1 MNLHDPI
8 NSLSKTSVV
17 TIKKL
22 NKLKI
27 HDFWDLINYIPF
39 RHEDYSKILNINKVG
54 ENKTVTIKGKIED
67 LKNIYTRR
75 RYQIQKVEV
84 SDKTGKIQITWF
96 NQPFL
101 IRLFKQYNYISI
113 SGVTERLF
121 NIYSLK
127 PKEYEVLESLN
138 QRTIHT
144 GRIIPIYSTTYGLS
158 SRTIREKI
166 FFIINNLKNIK
177 ETLPEEIIKNNMLF
191 SILKAYKEI
200 HFPQT
205 LESAKK
211 AKERLAFDELFTIQ
225 LTSQLTKIEW
235 SRQKV
240 RQKLNLNKI
249 NRNKI
254 KEFINNLPFKLTSA
268 QKRCIKEIE
277 KDLISKNPMN
287 RFLQGDV
294 GSGKTIVA
302 AIASYITALNNKQ
315 TLIMAPTEILANQ
328 HYKTITSLFKNLAL
342 KTALQTSSK
351 KTIKENKKGKEIIKN
366 EEYDI
371 IIGTQALLNKKLSL
385 KNVSLVIID
394 EQHRFGVH
402 QRAILKEKAINPHL
416 LTMTATPIPRT
427 VSLTLYGEL
436 DMSIIDEMPGGRL
449 SIKTYLVPQSKRENA
464 YKWIT
469 KLLKKEKIQVF
480 IVCPII
486 EESEIETM
494 KSVKAAKK
502 EFDHLKNNVF
512 NEFKVG
518 LLHGKIKSKEKN
530 KIMSDFKSKKYD
542 ILVTTPVVEVGID
555 IANACVMIIEAAERF
570 GLAQLHQLRGRIG
583 RGKKQSYCFLF
594 TEKQEKTIISRLKM
608 FTHTQNGIKLAEYD
622 FKKRGPGEIFG
633 IKQHGYCNLKVASFS
648 DLKLIEKTKKAVY
661 YFIKNNKDIK
671 KYPELKKRVET
682 FKVNKIARD

>member
-1 MNLHDPI
+1 MNLHEPI
-8 NSLSKTSVV
+8 SSLLKTSVV

-22 NKLKI
+22 KKLDI
-27 HDFWDLINYIPF
+27 HDFWDLINYITF
-39 RHEDYSKILNINKVG
+39 RYEDYLTVRNINEIGK
-54 ENKTVTIKGKIED
+54 NKTVTIKGKIED

-84 SDKTGKIQITWF
+84 SDKTGKIEITWF
-96 NQPFL
+96 NQPYL
-101 IRLFKQYNYISI
+101 IRLFKQYKFISI
-113 SGVTERLF
+113 SGDTEKLL
-121 NIYSLK
+121 NTYTLK
-127 PKEYEVLESLN
+127 PKEYEILESLN
-138 QRTIHT
+138 QKTIHT
-144 GRIIPIYSTTYGLS
+144 GRIIPIYSSIYGLS

-166 FFIINNLKNIK
+166 FFLINNLENIK
-177 ETLPEEIIKNNMLF
+177 ETLPEEIIKNNVLF

-200 HFPQT
+200 HFPSA
-205 LESAKK
+205 LESVRK

-225 LTSQLTKIEW
+225 LTGQLTKIEW
-235 SRQKV
+235 RKQKV
-240 RQKLNLNKI
+240 RQKFNLNKI

-254 KEFINNLPFKLTSA
+254 NEFINNLPFKLTSS

-277 KDLISKNPMN
+277 KDLISESPMN

-302 AIASYITALNNKQ
+302 TIASYIAVLNNKQ

-328 HYKTITSLFKNLAL
+328 HYKTITNLFKNIPL
-342 KTALQTSSK
+342 KTALQTSSI
-351 KTIKENKKGKEIIKN
+351 KTIKQNNKEKQIINNKQ
-366 EEYDI
+366 YDI

-385 KNVSLVIID
+385 NNVGLVIID

-402 QRAILKEKAINPHL
+402 QRAILKEKALNPHL

-436 DMSIIDEMPGGRL
+436 DMSIIDEIPKGRL
-449 SIKTYLVPQSKRENA
+449 SIKTYLVPQAKRENA
-464 YKWIT
+464 YKWIA
-469 KLLKKEKIQVF
+469 KLLKKEKVQVF
-480 IVCPII
+480 IVCPLI

-512 NEFKVG
+512 NDFKVG
-518 LLHGKIKSKEKN
+518 LLHGKVKSKEKD
-530 KIMSDFKSKKYD
+530 KIMCDFKSKKYD

-570 GLAQLHQLRGRIG
+570 GLAQLHQLRGRVG

-594 TEKQEKTIISRLKM
+594 TEKQEKSVISRLKM

-622 FKKRGPGEIFG
+622 LKKRGPGEIFG
-633 IKQHGYCNLKVASFS
+633 IKQHGYKDLKVASFS

-661 YFIKNNKDIK
+661 YFLKNNIDIK
-671 KYPELKKRVET
+671 KYPELEKRVEN
-682 FKVNKIARD
+682 FKVSKIARD

>member
-101 IRLFKQYNYISI
+101 IKLFKQYNYISI

-138 QRTIHT
+138 QKTIHT

-166 FFIINNLKNIK
+166 FFLINNLKNIK

-449 SIKTYLVPQSKRENA
+449 SIKTYLVPQAKRENA